1 MTASHDTVVA
11 ACKRAPFRTSLLIL
25 VGLLLVAAGVLGY
38 IALGNEADY
47 RALTRD
53 PVRVEADMIDG
64 GPSGRFGY
72 EVKYRFRVD
81 NLINTGRIHVSEAD
95 WQWISASKK
104 VPVVY
109 ARDNP
114 RLFDTNPEVYRD
126 AARKYAYYAAAFFG
140 AALLALV
147 AARFGRQIPDA
158 RTHREGAPQTSRG
171 ISKLGFLIV
180 ACLLL
185 YSANNNYTD
194 HRALHADMRSA
205 EGEIIRTWT
214 EGKNGGDTGIRYR
227 FGERMAEFYG
237 STRNLGH
244 WKPGDR
250 VTVYFSESRPT
261 HSTLDP
267 DAFRRTSILHALGS
281 VIAFIILGVAF
292 LIERSQRGRLTATPA
307 SQETGGGVR

>member
-1 MTASHDTVVA
+1 MTASHDTTDA
-11 ACKRAPFRTSLLIL
+11 APNRAPFRMGLLVL
-25 VGLLLVAAGVLGY
+25 VGLLILAASVVGY
-38 IALGNEADY
+38 AALRNELDY

-72 EVKYRFRVD
+72 AIKYRFRVD

-95 WQWISASKK
+95 WEWISASKK

-126 AARKYAYYAAAFFG
+126 AARRYAYYAAAFFG
-140 AALLALV
+140 ASLLALV

-180 ACLLL
+180 GCLLL
-185 YSANNNYTD
+185 YSANNNYAD

-214 EGKNGGDTGIRYR
+214 EGKNGGETGIRYR
-227 FGERMAEFYG
+227 FGERMAEFFG

-250 VTVYFSESRPT
+250 VTVYFSESRPA

-267 DAFRRTSILHALGS
+267 DAFRRTSILHAIGS
-281 VIAFIILGVAF
+281 AIAFIILGVAF
-292 LIERSQRGRLTATPA
+292 LVEQAQRRRLTATPV
-307 SQETGGGVR
+307 SP